1 MSEEA
6 ETEPSIRRAVNVN
19 KLERTPE
26 GYVAH
31 IRSLEGLRKV
41 ATILKK
47 PIISIKD
54 SGEYLV
60 IDGNITYIWK
70 EQAEKAPEKA

>member
-1 MSEEA
+1 MSKEA
-6 ETEPSIRRAVNVN
+6 ETEPSIRRAVNVDR
-19 KLERTPE
+19 LEKTPD

-31 IRSLEGLRKV
+31 VKSLEGLRKI

-47 PIISIKD
+47 PMVSVKE

-60 IDGNITYIWK
+60 IDDRITYVWK
-70 EQAEKAPEKA
+70 ETGK

>member
-1 MSEEA
+1 MSKEA
-6 ETEPSIRRAVNVN
+6 AEEPSIRRAVNVD

-31 IRSLEGLRKV
+31 VKSLEGLRKI

-47 PIISIKD
+47 PMVSVKD

-60 IDGNITYIWK
+60 VDDKVTYVWK
-70 EQAEKAPEKA
+70 EQAKKQ

>member
-1 MSEEA
+1 MSKEA
-6 ETEPSIRRAVNVN
+6 ETEPSIRRAVNVD
-19 KLERTPE
+19 KLEKTPD

-31 IRSLEGLRKV
+31 VKSLEGLRKI

-47 PIISIKD
+47 PMVSVEE

-60 IDGNITYIWK
+60 IDDRITYVWK
-70 EQAEKAPEKA
+70 ETGK

>member
-1 MSEEA
+1 MSKEA
-6 ETEPSIRRAVNVN
+6 EAEPSIRRAVNVD

-31 IRSLEGLRKV
+31 IKSLEGLRKV

-47 PIISIKD
+47 PVISVKD
-54 SGEYLV
+54 SGEYYV
-60 IDGNITYIWK
+60 IDEKITYVWK
-70 EQAEKAPEKA
+70 EQAKKE

>member
-1 MSEEA
+1 MSKEA
-6 ETEPSIRRAVNVN
+6 AEAEPSIRRAVNVD

-31 IRSLEGLRKV
+31 VKSLEGLRKI

-47 PIISIKD
+47 PMVSVKD

-60 IDGNITYIWK
+60 IDDRITYVWK
-70 EQAEKAPEKA
+70 EQPKKQ

>member
-1 MSEEA
+1 MSKEVEA
-6 ETEPSIRRAVNVN
+6 EPSIRRAVNVD
-19 KLERTPE
+19 KLERTPD

-31 IRSLEGLRKV
+31 IKSLEGLRKV

-47 PIISIKD
+47 PMLSVKE

-60 IDGNITYIWK
+60 IDDRITYVWK
-70 EQAEKAPEKA
+70 ETGK